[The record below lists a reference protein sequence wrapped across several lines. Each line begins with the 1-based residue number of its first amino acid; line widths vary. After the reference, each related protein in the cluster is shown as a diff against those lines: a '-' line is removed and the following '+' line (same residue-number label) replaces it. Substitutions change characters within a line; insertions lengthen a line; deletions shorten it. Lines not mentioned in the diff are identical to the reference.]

1 MEENHDVV
9 QGDRYLIDVVSE
21 YWEIYF
27 RKPLYLVL
35 CGLLVLTV
43 RYPCFFKGT
52 EYGGE
57 K

>member
-27 RKPLYLVL
+27 RKLLYLVL